1 MGAGGAW
8 GCGAAAGGAG
18 VIDIRIDGLDRVQR
32 ALQSMTRQAPKAI
45 SRAINDTAFKVMA
58 AERVEINTKFD
69 QPKPWV
75 AKNVRVFKATP
86 AKLAATVGATDW
98 FERGGLQP
106 KGTAWNR
113 ILAPHVYGGTRLQKA
128 SERRLQAAG
137 LLPPGWFTVP
147 GERAKRDHYGNI
159 SQGEI
164 LALLV
169 WVNAMG
175 QYAGDN
181 TNRRDRQ
188 TRRRNAMERRG
199 ESYFVVPVGNDRG
212 IQPGIYK
219 RFGRGYHYPILIFVS
234 QVRYRPRLDWYEVGQ
249 RAVAAEFPRAFRA
262 AFGNLAGPS

>member
-1 MGAGGAW
+1 M
-8 GCGAAAGGAG
+8 
-18 VIDIRIDGLDRVQR
+18 IRVDVDLTPVQQ
-32 ALQSMTRQAPKAI
+32 ALQSMARQAPKAI
-45 SRAINDTAFKVMA
+45 ARALNDTAFKVMV
-58 AERVEINTKFD
+58 AERSEINTKFD
-69 QPKPWV
+69 RPKPWV
-75 AKNVRVFKATP
+75 ARNVRTFKATST
-86 AKLAATVGATDW
+86 KLAATVGATDF

-106 KGTAWNR
+106 NGTAWNR

-147 GERAKRDHYGNI
+147 GKRAKRDQYGNI

-164 LALLV
+164 VALLV

-199 ESYFVVPVGNDRG
+199 DSYFVMPVGNSRG
-212 IQPGIYK
+212 FQPGVYK
-219 RFGRGYHYPILIFVS
+219 RFGRGYHYPILIFVPHV
-234 QVRYRPRLDWYEVGQ
+234 QYQKRLDWYEIGQ
-249 RAVAAEFPRAFRA
+249 RVVDEEFPRAFRS
-262 AFGNLAGPS
+262 AFGEITGPS